1 MLKHATISA
10 MPPKTLK
17 RLAHDFETEAR
28 ALRLEAAERIARLR
42 MRRAND
48 RHIAHLRSSAGM
60 VQAYL
65 DRGYGLDGALVAV
78 APAFGCPVPTI
89 ETHWL
94 QYLRDLKL
102 LARLRRD
109 LKIIGGARAGKT
121 NAAIAESLAPPR
133 HPNSVSRI
141 LRRLLDAG
149 SGLRQQRREMELHA
163 QQLSDGFRAI
173 DEMKKQATDAA
184 PSFAEASA
192 GKKAA
197 PLKAAA
203 E

>member
-1 MLKHATISA
+1 MLKQGTISA

-28 ALRLEAAERIARLR
+28 MLRLEAAARLAR
-42 MRRAND
+42 LQMRRASD
-48 RHIAHLRSSAGM
+48 RHLAYLRSSAGM

-65 DRGYGLDGALVAV
+65 DRGYGLDAAMAAV
-78 APAFGCPVPTI
+78 APTFGCPVITI
-89 ETHWL
+89 EAHW
-94 QYLRDLKL
+94 QSYLRDLKL

-109 LKIIGGARAGKT
+109 LKIIKGARAGRT
-121 NAAIAESLAPPR
+121 NGYIARALDPPL

-141 LRRLLDAG
+141 LRRLIDAG
-149 SGLRQQRREMELHA
+149 SGLRQQRREMERYLQA
-163 QQLSDGFRAI
+163 VADSMRGITDMR
-173 DEMKKQATDAA
+173 KQEIADAKAT
-184 PSFAEASA
+184 
-192 GKKAA
+192 